1 MTDAVRQERC
11 AEVAAAV
18 MVLIPSI
25 LEGRANTEKLA
36 AALPAVRRIEAVI
49 ESGPTGIDD
58 ERFLTWLRV
67 APANI
72 RALRDAVEA
81 GDADAAFAAFRD
93 PDGGLHL
100 LSAGCEGCVGW

>member
-1 MTDAVRQERC
+1 MTDAVRRERC

-25 LEGRANTEKLA
+25 LEGRGDPDKLA
-36 AALPAVRRIEAVI
+36 NALPAVQRIQTVI
-49 ESGPTGIDD
+49 DAGSAGIDD
-58 ERFLTWLRV
+58 ERYLAWLRV

-72 RALRDAVEA
+72 RALGDAVEA

-93 PDGGLHL
+93 PSGGLHL

>member
-18 MVLIPSI
+18 LVLIPSI
-25 LEGRANTEKLA
+25 LEGRASPEKLA
-36 AALPAVRRIEAVI
+36 AALPAVQRIQAVI
-49 ESGPTGIDD
+49 DAGGSGITD
-58 ERFLTWLRV
+58 ERFLAWLRV

-72 RALRDAVEA
+72 RSLRKAIEA
-81 GDADAAFAAFRD
+81 GDADAAFAAFGD
-93 PDGGLHL
+93 EHGGLHL